1 MTKIFRLHKDGTTA
15 NTGWFDS
22 SKITTKQISSI
33 ISDGKK
39 VATSIPSPFAQIDL
53 VKSAFQ
59 WVSQNGI
66 DGQTPHHKLVSD
78 ALDVGQ
84 LFFLSHLY
92 KGLKIVEWGPKKG
105 FKKLKESTD
114 PKHNA
119 LGETLDIYFEQD
131 KSVYNFDLIDKLYFV
146 YYDGYLVGGTSPS
159 TLFFASPDA
168 EKLVSNSNISIVRGT
183 DTLLDDVYASLVE
196 REHDYIKYIYA
207 LSESKAFRDNLR
219 KTGKDEFYNYLLACK
234 SNLPAELRS
243 EVDSYD
249 ADSINKFQQCP
260 VTSSGSD
267 FVSVIGIPLGLKDE
281 NIGSIKDE
289 SDFVITSAISDKKPL
304 ILPCDSFS
312 PSWVFTTKDIKWNRD
327 LMLNNVPK
335 ENKTTP
341 SESRIPVQGDQ
352 YFWLSQDN
360 FLTDTIVKL
369 PYLIDKESFEL
380 CGSTQ
385 YLLPLKELFF
395 EYFDAREIHKIVTVK
410 EQASGGVEV
419 KLEIPVKGG
428 KVPFKKVYSTNN
440 IINYEF
446 YFSILPFI
454 KVEQWKQKYTI
465 GCIDVEYS
473 ERHRKN
479 ISFQFFKQG
488 KRIQPSN
495 KVNRIDGNET
505 ELTTYLS
512 VPEYF
517 DCIEI
522 SIDNKRSFVIPKMK
536 VYQAKNFAFEYAIDF
551 GTTNTHIE
559 FKNQDSIINELSI
572 SKQEPIWKSL
582 LDKNEP
588 SNSRFIKEERHFETE
603 LFPNEINSSKIGFP
617 TRTVL
622 SENAKIDYN
631 HHNELFKHVNNYF
644 HFNDVNPNDNFSL
657 QLNLKWRDYTD
668 EIQRKRLEL
677 YIEFLINLTLLHS
690 LLNNAQVDK
699 TKIKWFYPVS
709 MTSFQRGI
717 LKELWEEKFILIFGQ
732 FNNSNTIGNMPE
744 SIAPYYYYKYKQGV
758 LGNSISIDIGG
769 GTADI
774 ALFDENKP
782 ISISSF
788 RFGANS
794 IFGDSYGNTHEHN
807 GYVNKFKDQA
817 ITYLQNSDI
826 SEKATILNTILSKYN
841 SSADF
846 SSYLF
851 ALKTKTKS
859 DFDYAKLIMTD
870 SNIKLG
876 VLIYFTGISYYVAQH
891 IKSTQ
896 DSFPENILF
905 SGTGSKSLLL
915 IDKSDGYKNITEL
928 IKYIGD
934 QVGCTIP
941 NKPFD
946 TKLSDVSKEITAKGG
961 LLNNEEHDVEY
972 KYWIGTKENKLQG
985 LHDSMR
991 FNDISDTIKKEIIES
1006 NLHMFSIMDSF
1017 FDTYN
1022 ISDMFGIKIEA
1033 YDEFKEKRELKL
1045 IEFLNEGIKLKMEKS
1060 NLKSSSPVEETLF
1073 FYPIIGLINRISYD
1087 LSKL

>member
-1 MTKIFRLHKDGTTA
+1 MNKIFRLHKDGATA

-39 VATSIPSPFAQIDL
+39 IATSIPSPFAQIDL

-66 DGQTPHHKLVSD
+66 DGQTSQHKLVSD

-92 KGLKIVEWGPKKG
+92 KGLRIVEWSPKKG
-105 FKKLKESTD
+105 FKKLKESND
-114 PKHNA
+114 PKHNG

-131 KSVYNFDLIDKLYFV
+131 KSVYNFDLIDKFYFIF
-146 YYDGYLVGGTSPS
+146 YDGYLVGGTSPS

-183 DTLLDDVYASLVE
+183 DTLLDDEYASLVE
-196 REHDYIKYIYA
+196 REHDFIKYIYA
-207 LSESKAFRDNLR
+207 LSESKAFRDYLR
-219 KTGKDEFYNYLLACK
+219 IAGKDEFYNYLIACK
-234 SNLPAELRS
+234 SYLPTELRA
-243 EVDSYD
+243 EIASYN
-249 ADSINKFQQCP
+249 ANSINKFQHCP

-312 PSWVFTTKDIKWNRD
+312 PDWVFTTKDIKWHRD
-327 LMLNNVPK
+327 LMLNNIPK
-335 ENKTTP
+335 ENKAIP
-341 SESRIPVQGDQ
+341 SESRLPVQGDQ

-360 FLTDTIVKL
+360 FLTDTIIKL
-369 PYLIDKESFEL
+369 PYQIDKNSFEL
-380 CGSTQ
+380 CGGSQ
-385 YLLPLKELFF
+385 YLLPLKESFF
-395 EYFDAREIHKIVTVK
+395 EYFETSEIHNIVSVK
-410 EQASGGVEV
+410 EQVSGGVEV
-419 KLEIPVKGG
+419 RLEIPVRCGH
-428 KVPFKKVYSTNN
+428 VPFKKVYSVNN

-454 KVEQWKQKYTI
+454 KVEQWKQKYTV
-465 GCIDVEYS
+465 GMIDVEYS
-473 ERHRKN
+473 ERNRKN

-488 KRIQPSN
+488 KGITQSP
-495 KVNRIDGNET
+495 KVNRIDGNDT
-505 ELTTYLS
+505 DLTSYVS

-522 SIDNKRSFVIPKMK
+522 SVDNNKSFVIPKMK
-536 VYQAKNFAFEYAIDF
+536 EYHAKNYSFEYAIDF

-559 FKNQDSIINELSI
+559 FKNQDSVISELSI
-572 SKQEPIWKSL
+572 GSQEPLWKSL
-582 LDKNEP
+582 LDKNES
-588 SNSRFIKEERHFETE
+588 SNSRFIKEERHFEIE
-603 LFPNEINSSKIGFP
+603 LLPNEIHSSQIGFP

-622 SENAKIDYN
+622 SENVKIDYN
-631 HHNELFKHVNNYF
+631 KHNELFKHVNNYF
-644 HFNDVNPNDNFSL
+644 HFNDVNASESFSL
-657 QLNLKWRDYTD
+657 HLNLKWSDYTN
-668 EIQRKRLEL
+668 EVQRKRLEL
-677 YIEFLINLTLLHS
+677 YIEFLINLTYLHS
-690 LLNNAQVDK
+690 IVNNAQVIK
-699 TKIKWFYPVS
+699 TKIKWFFPVS
-709 MTSFQRGI
+709 MSSFQRGI
-717 LKELWEEKFILIFGQ
+717 LKELWEEKYDLIYGQ
-732 FNNSNTIGNMPE
+732 FDDTGGISNMPE

-782 ISISSF
+782 ISIGSF

-807 GYVNKFKDQA
+807 GYVNKFKKQA
-817 ITYLQNSDI
+817 VTYLRNSEI
-826 SEKATILNTILSKYN
+826 PVKATILDTILGKYN
-841 SSADF
+841 SSEDF

-851 ALKTKTKS
+851 ALKTKTKG
-859 DFDYAKLIMTD
+859 DFDYAKLILTEP
-870 SNIKLG
+870 NIKLG
-876 VLIYFTGISYYVAQH
+876 VLIYFSGISYYISKH

-896 DSFPENILF
+896 NSLPENILF

-915 IDKSDGYKNITEL
+915 IDKSEGFKNITEL
-928 IKYIGD
+928 IKYFGD
-934 QVGCTIP
+934 KVGCIIP
-941 NKPFD
+941 NKPFE

-961 LLNNEEHDVEY
+961 LLNTDKHDVEY
-972 KYWIGTKENKLQG
+972 KYWLGSSENKLFG
-985 LHDSMR
+985 LHDSLR
-991 FNDISDTIKKEIIES
+991 FQDISESIKEEILDS
-1006 NLHMFSIMDSF
+1006 TKDLFRIMDSF
-1017 FDTYN
+1017 FESHN
-1022 ISDMFGIKIEA
+1022 IFDLFGIKVEA
-1033 YDEFKEKRELKL
+1033 YDEFKSKRELKL
-1045 IEFLNEGIKLKMEKS
+1045 IEFLNEGIKIKMDKS
-1060 NLKSSSPVEETLF
+1060 NLKPSSPVEETLF
-1073 FYPIIGLINRISYD
+1073 FYPLIGLINRISYD